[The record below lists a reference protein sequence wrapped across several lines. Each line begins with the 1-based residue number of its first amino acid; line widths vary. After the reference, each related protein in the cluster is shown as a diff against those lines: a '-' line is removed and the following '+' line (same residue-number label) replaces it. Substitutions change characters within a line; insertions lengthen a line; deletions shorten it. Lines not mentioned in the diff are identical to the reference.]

1 MDPLLASPL
10 LAFLVGL
17 ALIAVGLVLDLADL
31 LVEKIRRA

>member
-1 MDPLLASPL
+1 MDPLIARPL

-31 LVEKIRRA
+31 LVEKIRRT